1 MVTQN
6 TCVAEMAN
14 FQILYLV
21 TCTLGQPHLTRS
33 PLFQRGLA
41 LVTELETRHF
51 PQVIDLTGLGGLNS
65 TDHICATY
73 LG

>member
-6 TCVAEMAN
+6 MCVAEMAN
-14 FQILYLV
+14 IQILYLV
-21 TCTLGQPHLTRS
+21 TCTQGQPHLPRS
-33 PLFQRGLA
+33 RLFQRRLA
-41 LVTELETRHF
+41 LVTELEMRHF

-65 TDHICATY
+65 PDHICAAY